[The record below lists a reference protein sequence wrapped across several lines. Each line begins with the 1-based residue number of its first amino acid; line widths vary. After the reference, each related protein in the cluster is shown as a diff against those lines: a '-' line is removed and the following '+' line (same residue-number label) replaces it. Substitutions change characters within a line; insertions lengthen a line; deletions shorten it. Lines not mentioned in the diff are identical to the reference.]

1 VRVDVATSD
10 SVRVAS
16 SEIVP
21 ERDTRREKE
30 RRMVMVDVSVT
41 LADSVLVEES
51 ISDAEPETERDR
63 LAVLD
68 GDSVTVSELDAV
80 WDAE

>member
-1 VRVDVATSD
+1 VRVEVAASD
-10 SVRVAS
+10 SVRVTS

-41 LADSVLVEES
+41 LADSVFVEES

-80 WDAE
+80 RDTE